1 MLKVDEPSQLVTV
14 ETSLRMTWVDPRLEI
29 TIPNNFPTN
38 YIRFGPD
45 VLKYIWIPDVYIDGL
60 KDLRM
65 PAYKVS
71 FYFYISRQLRRTI
84 FFLDLYLKFDIVNE
98 IT

>member
-1 MLKVDEPSQLVTV
+1 
-14 ETSLRMTWVDPRLEI
+14 MTWTDKRLNI
-29 TIPNNFPTN
+29 TIPEDFPTN

-65 PAYKVS
+65 PAYKVRIIR
-71 FYFYISRQLRRTI
+71 YFLNLNSSETDHVRNYTFINS
-84 FFLDLYLKFDIVNE
+84 VNE
-98 IT
+98 TMLAGSSLSSSLQHKQT

>member
-1 MLKVDEPSQLVTV
+1 MTWIDRRLNVTV
-14 ETSLRMTWVDPRLEI
+14 PDD
-29 TIPNNFPTN
+29 FPTN

-65 PAYKVS
+65 PAYKVC
-71 FYFYISRQLRRTI
+71 TI
-84 FFLDLYLKFDIVNE
+84 NCVVDLTLSINR
-98 IT
+98 

>member
-1 MLKVDEPSQLVTV
+1 MVTV
-14 ETSLRMTWVDPRLEI
+14 ETSLRMTWTDQRLNI
-29 TIPNNFPTN
+29 TIPDDFPTN

-71 FYFYISRQLRRTI
+71 II
-84 FFLDLYLKFDIVNE
+84 KEILKLNSSDIMNIVRD
-98 IT
+98 

>member
-1 MLKVDEPSQLVTV
+1 MVTV
-14 ETSLRMTWVDPRLEI
+14 ETSLRMTWTDQRLNI
-29 TIPNNFPTN
+29 TIPDDFPTN

-71 FYFYISRQLRRTI
+71 IIKEILKLNSS
-84 FFLDLYLKFDIVNE
+84 DNYLMNIVRD
-98 IT
+98 

>member
-1 MLKVDEPSQLVTV
+1 MNVTV
-14 ETSLRMTWVDPRLEI
+14 PED
-29 TIPNNFPTN
+29 FPTN

-65 PAYKVS
+65 PAYKVCTINNFVSLTLS
-71 FYFYISRQLRRTI
+71 FLSNYILVFIEVSRT
-84 FFLDLYLKFDIVNE
+84 
-98 IT
+98 

>member
-1 MLKVDEPSQLVTV
+1 MDEPSQLVTV
-14 ETSLRMTWVDPRLEI
+14 ETSLRMTWVDQRLNI
-29 TIPNNFPTN
+29 TLPNGYPTN

-71 FYFYISRQLRRTI
+71 LILI
-84 FFLDLYLKFDIVNE
+84 L
-98 IT
+98 